1 MSDDIAELQSI
12 TLTNAPASISVDVY
26 RGLEGNRGA
35 YIIPG
40 LGNPSTY
47 FDIST
52 KSYMFPDPTG
62 AEEKIVAQLYDWYL
76 DLSPVSPTYMS
87 TFQLKKNGTW
97 EQIFKVIPNVYNTN
111 RVISFTGGVA
121 TTNVVVSDET
131 LLLEQK
137 FGNNFNIANL
147 SVNLDIDIEN
157 MYPGVP
163 YPVMSSFTAGVPT
176 YSGGLYT
183 FPITIVA
190 SQLHPVNGIEAVSG
204 SRLVHISISVI

>member
-1 MSDDIAELQSI
+1 ML
-12 TLTNAPASISVDVY
+12 LF
-26 RGLEGNRGA
+26 RM
-35 YIIPG
+35 
-40 LGNPSTY
+40 
-47 FDIST
+47 
-52 KSYMFPDPTG
+52 K
-62 AEEKIVAQLYDWYL
+62 LY
-76 DLSPVSPTYMS
+76 
-87 TFQLKKNGTW
+87 
-97 EQIFKVIPNVYNTN
+97 
-111 RVISFTGGVA
+111 
-121 TTNVVVSDET
+121 
-131 LLLEQK
+131 
-137 FGNNFNIANL
+137 FNIANL